1 MIPYKRL
8 CFLLCCTPFIVGCWD
23 NLELEERGFVTGIA
37 IDFANSENLSPSKSD
52 EQNSQT
58 PGQNEQQP
66 NSNEQKGQNQQETPL
81 EKDERVH
88 NHEQDEDKQMN
99 ENNKYKLTQQLINPS
114 NLSSSESN
122 KNSSSMSKAYRNL
135 SQTGDTIIE
144 MNRDMI
150 KQAGRRTNV
159 THLDIVLFSEAV
171 AQEEH
176 LFADLMDIFLREK
189 EMLRSVKIAITKNH
203 ASDYLDILPESE
215 KIPSRYIEKVLQN
228 KSNLDIAQPLTAGN
242 VQSYLL
248 SKKSFI
254 IPIINQVNDTT
265 INYEGLSVYSGV
277 QNKVVG
283 HLIGD
288 EAKGINMIKTKN
300 QTGTTN
306 LKIDGHD
313 VTFEILEIKSKTSF
327 KPNNKNK
334 FHFKIVID
342 VEAGIAEQYGS
353 LDIMNEKNY
362 VKLKTA
368 LEKDIKKI
376 TTNTISIL
384 QNDFKTDV
392 IGLREHLYQHNYQ
405 LWESIKNDWEDGQL
419 YFQKSTVDVNV
430 NVTIEKPGNIIKSH
444 EGE

>member
-1 MIPYKRL
+1 MTPYKRL
-8 CFLLCCTPFIVGCWD
+8 CFLICCTPFIVGCWD
-23 NLELEERGFVTGIA
+23 NIEVEERGFVTGIA
-37 IDFANSENLSPSKSD
+37 IDLANSEEPSPSTSN
-52 EQNSQT
+52 EQNSQSK
-58 PGQNEQQP
+58 GQNEQQP
-66 NSNEQKGQNQQETPL
+66 NSNEQKEQNQQETPL
-81 EKDERVH
+81 ERDEKIH
-88 NHEQDEDKQMN
+88 NHEKDEDKQMN
-99 ENNKYKLTQQLINPS
+99 ENNKFKLTQQLINPS
-114 NLSSSESN
+114 NLSSSEQS
-122 KNSSSMSKAYRNL
+122 KNSSMSKAYRNL
-135 SQTGDTIIE
+135 YQTGDTIIE

-159 THLDIVLFSEAV
+159 THLNVVLFSEAV

-189 EMLRSVKIAITKNH
+189 EMLRSVKVAITKNH
-203 ASDYLDILPESE
+203 ASDYFNILPENE
-215 KIPSRYIEKVLQN
+215 KIPSRYIAKVLEN

-248 SKKSFI
+248 SKSSFI
-254 IPIINQVNDTT
+254 IPIINQINDTT
-265 INYEGLSVYSGV
+265 ISYEGLSVYSGA

-288 EAKGINMIKTKN
+288 EAKGVNMIKTKN

-313 VTFEILEIKSKTSF
+313 VTFEILNIKSKTSF

-362 VKLKTA
+362 VKLQTA
-368 LEKDIKKI
+368 LEQEIKKI

-392 IGLREHLYQHNYQ
+392 IGLRDHLYQHNYR
-405 LWESIKNDWEDGQL
+405 LWESVKNDWEEGQL
-419 YFQKSTVDVNV
+419 YFQKSTVDVKV

-444 EGE
+444 EGG